1 MDSRCRGA
9 NGEVGGEA
17 GDEYA
22 LWCSFATELRRYRC
36 RNGNIMG
43 NSLLVLQNLIREIER

>member
-17 GDEYA
+17 GDENA
-22 LWCSFATELRRYRC
+22 LCCDFLKEL
-36 RNGNIMG
+36 
-43 NSLLVLQNLIREIER
+43 